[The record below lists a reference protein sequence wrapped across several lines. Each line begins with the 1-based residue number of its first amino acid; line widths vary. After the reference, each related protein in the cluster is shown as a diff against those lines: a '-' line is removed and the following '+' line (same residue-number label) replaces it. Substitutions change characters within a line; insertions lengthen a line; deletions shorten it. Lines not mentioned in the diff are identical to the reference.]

1 MRALTE
7 ARFGHDFSAVRVYAD
22 AKANDLN
29 ERLEA
34 QAVTQGSGIHFRSG
48 AYQPETKAGLSLL
61 AHELTHV
68 VQHDRADDNQPINTL
83 VAPVNAPS
91 ELEADRAA
99 RAVLSGTSAVVNQAP
114 SAVFSRRPAPPL
126 CNNPED
132 CKDWDQP
139 LPPLFPPPRV
149 QPSGYYN
156 EDESL
161 DPIRAAQNDASLTH
175 EQRAQ
180 LMYDYRNAQLG
191 QMSMST
197 DTAWALNEMNNAS
210 PDAPIYLGGAKRGS
224 HMPLFEKLGDDHDM
238 QQMMAQMAD
247 SINSQKPEELDIQKI
262 FENVQKDS
270 AEMDLNDPRRNRK
283 LMALQAMAT
292 LVNSSKFDPQG
303 KGTKPPDEILEK
315 LPEGLY
321 DKIKAANAALASST
335 SSGGA
340 VMGHNQKTGNAF
352 DNNAH
357 FFTHAYL
364 TGSLTTEYGLSAK
377 DAQAMSGM
385 IGAQYELLPTS
396 IHEGSGNAGIK
407 DILMNAEGASFGT
420 DFVSGKRSDLPGQLE
435 GPEVE
440 NRDRTKFP
448 DAQPDA
454 LPEGVKDISEHS
466 SSKWR
471 MLWNWL

>member
-1 MRALTE
+1 VRAQTE
-7 ARFGHDFSAVRVYAD
+7 PSFGHDFSEVRVYAD
-22 AKANDLN
+22 ADAHELN
-29 ERLEA
+29 EQLEA
-34 QAVTQGSGIHFRSG
+34 QAVTQGSNIYFRSG
-48 AYQPETKAGLSLL
+48 EYRPDSRAGLALI
-61 AHELTHV
+61 AHELAHV
-68 VQHDRADDNQPINTL
+68 VQHERASSATTRGAL
-83 VAPVNAPS
+83 VAAADAPS
-91 ELEADRAA
+91 ETEADRASS
-99 RAVLSGTSAVVNQAP
+99 AVLSGQPATVNQAP
-114 SAVFSRRPAPPL
+114 SATFSRRPVPPMSDH
-126 CNNPED
+126 PED
-132 CKDWDQP
+132 FGDWDQP
-139 LPPLFPPPRV
+139 LPPMFPPPRV

-156 EDESL
+156 EDPTL
-161 DPIRAAQNDASLTH
+161 DPIRAAQNNASLTH

-191 QMSMST
+191 RMSMSL
-197 DTAWALNEMNNAS
+197 DTAWAMNDMNNAS
-210 PDAPIYLGGAKRGS
+210 SGAPIYLGGPKRGS
-224 HMPLFEKLGDDHDM
+224 HMPLYEKLGDDHDM
-238 QQMMAQMAD
+238 QQMMSKLAD

-262 FENVQKDS
+262 FQSVQQDS
-270 AEMDLNDPRRNRK
+270 ADMDLNDPKRNRN

-292 LVNSSKFDPQG
+292 LVNASKFDPQG

-335 SSGGA
+335 SSQAA
-340 VMGHNQKTGNAF
+340 VMGHNQTTGNAF

-377 DAQAMSGM
+377 DAQAMSGL

-420 DFVSGKRSDLPGQLE
+420 DFVTGKRAALPGQME
-435 GPEVE
+435 GPDVE
-440 NRDRTKFP
+440 NRDRTLFP
-448 DAQPDA
+448 DAKPDA
-454 LPEGVKDISEHS
+454 LPKGVKDLSDNS

-471 MLWNWL
+471 LLWNWF